1 MLYILDYMISNIA
14 MNTGLGL
21 KMLMLTNGLNFSAGE
36 ATNFL
41 LAVGLIADVIGIMAL
56 KYFTPKNDYLT
67 MTIKFGIRMILYW
80 IAFVSND
87 LTVCLIAMTWSILIS
102 TAYENITDAP
112 YINRIKNEYQMVFTN
127 VRYTVGL
134 VGTSI
139 GLYFA
144 GIMYGYGIA
153 FNLGL
158 SAFFVLF
165 QLSLAYYL
173 IYLRKKEK
181 KTEDIVK

>member
-1 MLYILDYMISNIA
+1 MKFFKTMISSFKHTKLLIVIFFI
-14 MNTGLGL
+14 
-21 KMLMLTNGLNFSAGE
+21 LTILLN
-36 ATNFL
+36 
-41 LAVGLIADVIGIMAL
+41 
-56 KYFTPKNDYLT
+56 YLT
-67 MTIKFGIRMILYW
+67 TY
-80 IAFVSND
+80 D

-112 YINRIKNEYQMVFTN
+112 YINRIKNEYQIVFTN

-181 KTEDIVK
+181 NLKKVRSENEI

>member
-1 MLYILDYMISNIA
+1 
-14 MNTGLGL
+14 
-21 KMLMLTNGLNFSAGE
+21 
-36 ATNFL
+36 
-41 LAVGLIADVIGIMAL
+41 
-56 KYFTPKNDYLT
+56 
-67 MTIKFGIRMILYW
+67 MILYW
-80 IAFVSND
+80 IAFISND

-153 FNLGL
+153 VNSWFICIFCTIPTFISLLFNI
-158 SAFFVLF
+158 F
-165 QLSLAYYL
+165 
-173 IYLRKKEK
+173 EK
-181 KTEDIVK
+181 K